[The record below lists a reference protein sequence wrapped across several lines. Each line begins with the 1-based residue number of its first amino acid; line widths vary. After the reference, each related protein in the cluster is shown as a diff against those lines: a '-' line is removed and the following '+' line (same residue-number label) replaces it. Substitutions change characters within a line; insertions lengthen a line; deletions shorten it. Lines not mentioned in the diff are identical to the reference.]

1 MALVTTWFRPLEP
14 LWRKNMLKLNTS
26 TSRISTLQRSDLLRL
41 ALIYRWLTRH
51 QQEWKANSLCRYEN
65 FQNLMILDLFDL
77 FRYGGMYADLDTI
90 SLKPNTFLRPNIIAA
105 NGLVFIW
112 MSESRLLFSQT
123 NGHILCLPKFSES
136 DTEKLKRI
144 LNLSSIA
151 CSGPFVSNAIFGFQR
166 KSVFLHEVQ

>member
-1 MALVTTWFRPLEP
+1 
-14 LWRKNMLKLNTS
+14 
-26 TSRISTLQRSDLLRL
+26 
-41 ALIYRWLTRH
+41 
-51 QQEWKANSLCRYEN
+51 
-65 FQNLMILDLFDL
+65 MILDLFDL

-112 MSESRLLFSQT
+112 ISVSQLLFSQT

>member
-1 MALVTTWFRPLEP
+1 MALVITWFRPLEP

-26 TSRISTLQRSDLLRL
+26 TSRISTFQRSDLLRL

-51 QQEWKANSLCRYEN
+51 QQEWKAIRVFAGTET
-65 FQNLMILDLFDL
+65 FKTLMILDLFDL

-112 MSESRLLFSQT
+112 ISESRLLFLKQMGIFYACPNLVKVT
-123 NGHILCLPKFSES
+123 PKNWKEY
-136 DTEKLKRI
+136 
-144 LNLSSIA
+144 
-151 CSGPFVSNAIFGFQR
+151 
-166 KSVFLHEVQ
+166 